1 MPSLLL
7 CLSYVLM
14 SCCMDG
20 TSIADRFS
28 AVTAQF
34 KGTKSKQNDRSNL
47 YIYVAPIPNSSL
59 ILGTSEDAERSQ
71 PDKTEQ
77 ISPFLSTRH
86 DKDGVNKRS
95 NVYIYERC
103 GSNSSSYPSAKY
115 QERIHTNNKTADKAN
130 ENRNRIHAISYRNII
145 FFVILF
151 ITVGNVWSFDG
162 QIQMI

>member
-1 MPSLLL
+1 MPTLLL

-14 SCCMDG
+14 SGCMG
-20 TSIADRFS
+20 GASIADRFA

-34 KGTKSKQNDRSNL
+34 GRTKGKQNDRSNL

-59 ILGTSEDAERSQ
+59 ILRASEDAERSQ

-77 ISPFLSTRH
+77 IYPFLSTRH
-86 DKDGVNKRS
+86 DKDGKNKRS

-103 GSNSSSYPSAKY
+103 SSNLSSYPSAKH
-115 QERIHTNNKTADKAN
+115 QERTHINNKTADKGN
-130 ENRNRIHAISYRNII
+130 ENRNRIHPISYRNII

-151 ITVGNVWSFDG
+151 IAVVMFGVL
-162 QIQMI
+162 MVKYK